1 MTKSIFIA
9 AIFLF
14 ARAAFAQFPGIEAS
28 QSEPTRAAQLPLS
41 GRTVDQGSATA
52 TQTPIPGTTTSVNTL
67 NSSIVVQGPYAGSA
81 SSVATRP
88 FSGKLSL
95 QEAIQRGVNYN
106 LGPVGLTQAVR
117 QSRGLQKNARA
128 VLLPNVNAAFREN
141 FQITDLQ
148 ALGIRSPL
156 IPAVVGPYGYFDLRA
171 TLTQTLGDMTAMNN
185 YRSSRE
191 VTQANEQL
199 LKDARDTVVLAVGG
213 VYLQVIAAQ
222 ARVNSGQAQLE
233 TATAVYRQTFQSR
246 QAGLSAQVEVN
257 RALVQQQ
264 TQEQRL
270 VTLRNDLSRQ
280 KINLARLTGLPPTD
294 AFEIVTDVGYSPSP
308 SMSVEE
314 AVKQALANRADLKA
328 ADFEVQAAQHTR
340 TAARDERIPSLSISA
355 DYGVIGPRFNEGQRT
370 YTVTGTVKVPVWD
383 SGRISGDIEQA
394 KAELDQRRAE
404 LEDTRGRIESDVRNA
419 YLDLQAAANQVE
431 IARNNQGVANE
442 TLRLTQEK
450 FEAGVSDNVEV
461 IQAQEG
467 VASANLDYITALFA
481 HNLAKLSLAR
491 ALGNAEQH
499 VTEFLKMQ

>member
-1 MTKSIFIA
+1 MRNLVFTA
-9 AIFLF
+9 AIFLL
-14 ARAAFAQFPGIEAS
+14 APCAFAQFPGAASS
-28 QSEPTRAAQLPLS
+28 QSESTRPTLLPLS
-41 GRTVDQGSATA
+41 GRTGDQGSATA
-52 TQTPIPGTTTSVNTL
+52 TETPIPGTTTSVNTL
-67 NSSIVVQGPYAGSA
+67 NSSIQVQGPYAGSA
-81 SSVATRP
+81 SSVEKRP

-95 QEAIQRGVNYN
+95 QEAIQRGLEYN
-106 LGPVGLTQAVR
+106 LGPVGLAQAIR
-117 QSRGLQKNARA
+117 QARGQQKNAKA
-128 VLLPNVNAAFREN
+128 ALLPNVNAAFREN
-141 FQITDLQ
+141 YLTTDLQ
-148 ALGIRSPL
+148 AIGIRVPFL
-156 IPAVVGPYGYFDLRA
+156 PAVVGPFTYFDLRA
-171 TLTQTLGDMTAMNN
+171 TLTQTLGDMTAINN
-185 YRSSRE
+185 YRSSRDA
-191 VTQANEQL
+191 TQANEQL

-222 ARVNSGQAQLE
+222 ARVNSAQAQLE
-233 TATAVYRQTFQSR
+233 TARAVYRQTFQSR

-257 RALVQQQ
+257 RAMVQQQ

-270 VTLRNDLSRQ
+270 STLRNDLSRQ
-280 KINLARLTGLPPTD
+280 KINLARLTGLPPND
-294 AFEIVTDVGYSPSP
+294 AFEIVTDVGYSPNP
-308 SMSVEE
+308 PIGVED

-328 ADFEVQAAQHTR
+328 AELEVQSAQHTR

-370 YTVTGTVKVPVWD
+370 YTVTGTIKVPVWD

-419 YLDLQAAANQVE
+419 FLDLQAAANQVE

-442 TLRLTQEK
+442 TLRLTREK

-499 VTEFLKMQ
+499 AMEFLKMQ

>member
-1 MTKSIFIA
+1 MRNIVIITL
-9 AIFLF
+9 IFLF
-14 ARAAFAQFPGIEAS
+14 AHAALAQFPGAAPS
-28 QSEPTRAAQLPLS
+28 QSQPTRPTQLPLS
-41 GRTVDQGSATA
+41 GRTADTGSAAA

-67 NSSIVVQGPYAGSA
+67 NSSIQVQGPYSGSA
-81 SSVATRP
+81 SSVAKRP

-95 QEAIQRGVNYN
+95 EEAIQRGLEYN
-106 LGPVGLTQAVR
+106 LGPIGLAHAIRQA
-117 QSRGLQKNARA
+117 RGQQKNAKSA
-128 VLLPNVNAAFREN
+128 LLPNVNAAFREN
-141 FQITDLQ
+141 YLTTDLQ
-148 ALGIRSPL
+148 AIGIRVPFL
-156 IPAVVGPYGYFDLRA
+156 PAVVGPFNYFDLRA
-171 TLTQTLGDMTAMNN
+171 TLTQTLGDMTALNN

-191 VTQANEQL
+191 ATQANEQL

-222 ARVNSGQAQLE
+222 ARLSSAQAQIE
-233 TATAVYRQTFQSR
+233 TARAVYTQTSQRR

-270 VTLRNDLSRQ
+270 ATLRNDLSRQ
-280 KINLARLTGLPPTD
+280 KINLARLTGLPPND
-294 AFEIVTDVGYSPSP
+294 AFEIVTDVGYSPTP
-308 SMSVEE
+308 LMSVED
-314 AVKQALANRADLKA
+314 AVKQAIANRADLKA
-328 ADFEVQAAQHTR
+328 AELEVQAAQHAR

-370 YTVTGTVKVPVWD
+370 YTVTGTIKVPVWD
-383 SGRISGDIEQA
+383 GGRISGDIEQA
-394 KAELDQRRAE
+394 KADLDQRRAE

-419 YLDLQAAANQVE
+419 FLDLQAAANQVE

-442 TLRLTQEK
+442 TLRLTREK

-491 ALGNAEQH
+491 SLGNAEQH
-499 VTEFLKMQ
+499 VQEFLKLQ